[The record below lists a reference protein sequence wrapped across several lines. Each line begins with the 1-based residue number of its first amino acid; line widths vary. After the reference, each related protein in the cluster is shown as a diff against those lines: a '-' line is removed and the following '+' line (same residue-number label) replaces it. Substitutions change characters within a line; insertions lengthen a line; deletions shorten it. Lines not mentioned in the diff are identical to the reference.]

1 MAGRFDEADVD
12 LVEVNALDVL
22 SVIVSPDGRS
32 PSSITFSL
40 DIGDIIEIGFTPEL
54 LAKLEAMLAQAAIEQ
69 AKQQPRQ

>member
-12 LVEVNALDVL
+12 LVEVNAPDVL
-22 SVIVSPDGRS
+22 SVTVSPDGRA

-40 DIGDIIEIGFTPEL
+40 DIGDIIEIALIPEL

>member
-1 MAGRFDEADVD
+1 MTGTFEEADVD
-12 LVEVNALDVL
+12 LVEVNALDVV
-22 SVIVSPDGRS
+22 SVVVSPDGRA

-40 DIGDIIEIGFTPEL
+40 DIGDVIEIGLTPEL